1 LTNLF
6 RNLKLKPY
14 KKMKPLFKFLFVL
27 ALFSLTVNLQA
38 QIKVDFKKKLEN
50 QVNRRLNQKT
60 DQAIDKVLDTA
71 EDSIAAG
78 LKNDDSTEQNA
89 DTQNGEAA
97 AGTAAVAGSKAG
109 GQQTALES
117 YSKYDF
123 IPGEKV
129 IFYEDFSQDAV
140 GDFPAL
146 WNTNGTAEVVTTNLF
161 PGNWMRFVMNECVW
175 TDALLNLPE
184 NYTIEFDVIPIGGL
198 EGERMSGW
206 HMRLMQARNVKAWD
220 HGSTP
225 GQGGFHFQIEYGGR
239 PGYSTWLYGT
249 ECEQLKLSGYVNDE
263 QYHEKMNQKYHIAIW
278 VQKSRVRLY
287 HDQNKIVDLP
297 KAFPTGCV
305 KPDRLRFEYGAAM
318 ISNIRIAVGAPDMRN
333 KLMTEGKLVTYG
345 IYFDVNKDVV
355 KPESYGTLKEIA
367 TILNEVPDVK
377 VKIVGHTD
385 SDGADAANLDLSK
398 RRAAS
403 VKNELVKSFGV
414 NGDRL
419 VTDGMG
425 ESQPVAA
432 NDTPANKALNRR
444 VEFIKL

>member
-1 LTNLF
+1 MKTIIKIFVVLFLLT
-6 RNLKLKPY
+6 
-14 KKMKPLFKFLFVL
+14 MTIH
-27 ALFSLTVNLQA
+27 AEA

-50 QVNRRLNQKT
+50 QVNSRLNRKA
-60 DQAIDKVLDTA
+60 DQAIDKTLDTV

-78 LKNDDSTEQNA
+78 LKKDEGAEQAGNA
-89 DTQNGEAA
+89 QNGEAA
-97 AGTAAVAGSKAG
+97 AGAAAGTAAAKTD

-123 IPGEKV
+123 VPGEKV

-146 WNTNGTAEVVTTNLF
+146 WNTNGSAEVVTTNLY
-161 PGNWMRFVMNECVW
+161 PGNWMKFVMNECVW
-175 TDALLNLPE
+175 TDALLKLPD

-198 EGERMSGW
+198 EGAGMSGW
-206 HMRLMQARNVKAWD
+206 HVKLMQAKNAKAWD
-220 HGSTP
+220 GGSAP
-225 GQGGFHFQIEYGGR
+225 GQGGFQLKVEYTGR
-239 PGYSTWLYGT
+239 PSYHTWLYGE
-249 ECEQLKLSGYVNDE
+249 ECGKAQLSGYVNGE
-263 QYHEKMNQKYHIAIW
+263 QFKEKVNQKYHIAMWI
-278 VQKSRVRLY
+278 QKTRIRVY
-287 HDQNKIVDLP
+287 QNENKIVDLP

-318 ISNIRIAVGAPDMRN
+318 ISNVRIAVGAPDMRN

-345 IYFDVNKDVV
+345 IYFDVNKDIV

-367 TILNEVPDVK
+367 NILNEVPDVK